1 MQHYTISYHTKA
13 VNAPVLTALLSLYD
27 DALLITGSSPD
38 LSFSSGVAAAALCG
52 MEENR
57 ACVRRR
63 QAVISLTGHFEVQR
77 GSSSSSNLMTLR

>member
-1 MQHYTISYHTKA
+1 MQHYAISYHTKA

-38 LSFSSGVAAAALCG
+38 LSFSSGVAAAAAALYG

-77 GSSSSSNLMTLR
+77 GSSSNLMTLR